1 MGVPL
6 FTLKGKSFLSQCGA
20 SINYN
25 IGMKDWIAENKKEY
39 VPKLI
44 KLTSNVDQLAAV
56 KSKLNKKVISSPL
69 FDSVSFADDFDKT
82 LWKMWNDFNKN
93 KYFVN

>member
-1 MGVPL
+1 MGVPVI
-6 FTLKGKSFLSQCGA
+6 TLKGNRLLFHFGE
-20 SINYN
+20 SINSN
-25 IGMKDWIAENKKEY
+25 LKMPDWIAENKKEY

-93 KYFVN
+93 K